1 MVKKKTN
8 KKKKPIES
16 KQVKSLKK
24 EIDLL
29 KQDFSESKEKNVRLL
44 AEFDNYKRRIN
55 ERMTEKEK
63 YEGIN
68 LIKEIIN
75 IVDDFDRM
83 LSVKSIIKEKSIHE
97 GILLIKNK
105 FINTLNEY
113 GVKTYE
119 SIGNEFNTDM
129 HEAVMMKKSKNKSN
143 IVLEEYQVGYI
154 YHDKVVRHA
163 KVIVGEWKE
172 TIMRY

>member
-1 MVKKKTN
+1 
-8 KKKKPIES
+8 
-16 KQVKSLKK
+16 
-24 EIDLL
+24 
-29 KQDFSESKEKNVRLL
+29 
-44 AEFDNYKRRIN
+44 
-55 ERMTEKEK
+55 MTEKEK

-163 KVIVGEWKE
+163 KVIVGE
-172 TIMRY
+172 